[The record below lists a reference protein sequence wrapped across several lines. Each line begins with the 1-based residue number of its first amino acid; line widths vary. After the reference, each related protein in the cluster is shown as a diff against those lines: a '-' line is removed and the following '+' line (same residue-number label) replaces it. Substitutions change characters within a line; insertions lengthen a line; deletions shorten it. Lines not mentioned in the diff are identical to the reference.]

1 MQKTSKTEAV
11 PNHVAS
17 LDVANSVASSNTA
30 LEDQLSPP
38 PVTANH
44 VAMTVNG
51 HDGSPAMNG
60 EHPSVNGD
68 TNSEMEVRHPVFTC
82 HPVVVIF

>member
-1 MQKTSKTEAV
+1 MQKASKSEPVA
-11 PNHVAS
+11 NHVVS
-17 LDVANSVASSNTA
+17 QEVANSISSSDPTA
-30 LEDQLSPP
+30 VEGDQLSPP

-51 HDGSPAMNG
+51 HEESPAVNG

-68 TNSEMEVRHPVFTC
+68 TNGEMEVRDVFPV
-82 HPVVVIF
+82 